1 MRSKFWAEWPRDVW
15 SYKGCYLIVK
25 KNYVRTI
32 RDMED
37 DALSIACV
45 VEVDRNILLVMQED
59 DRTRFCKLR
68 IYFCLLM
75 SSAWFDPR
83 LQSRFRKIDDHSQ
96 VYWLILCIMV
106 LIASLACEI
115 WKKFG
120 LTTHFSI
127 FRKYQFLCQW
137 TRENSVFRNPFA
149 KMLLHNG
156 ALEGSTTAKQTR
168 VPVTTDCLQ

>member
-1 MRSKFWAEWPRDVW
+1 
-15 SYKGCYLIVK
+15 
-25 KNYVRTI
+25 
-32 RDMED
+32 MED

-96 VYWLILCIMV
+96 VY
-106 LIASLACEI
+106 
-115 WKKFG
+115 
-120 LTTHFSI
+120 
-127 FRKYQFLCQW
+127 
-137 TRENSVFRNPFA
+137 
-149 KMLLHNG
+149 
-156 ALEGSTTAKQTR
+156 
-168 VPVTTDCLQ
+168 